1 MSTKENASFD
11 VFPDEWSK
19 KNPLIQIP
27 WEKGK
32 LCRAGGEACL
42 LELFLGFFA
51 KVIRC
56 FTLILGVV
64 IANFRRFCA
73 FVVLIFQ
80 VKKRAK

>member
-11 VFPDEWSK
+11 VSPDEWSK

-42 LELFLGFFA
+42 LELLLGVFCYY
-51 KVIRC
+51 KV
-56 FTLILGVV
+56 FYSNLGVVMLILGVF
-64 IANFRRFCA
+64 AHLLC
-73 FVVLIFQ
+73 
-80 VKKRAK
+80 

>member
-19 KNPLIQIP
+19 KDPLIQIP

-42 LELFLGFFA
+42 LELFLGVFCYGTVFYSNF
-51 KVIRC
+51 RC
-56 FTLILGVV
+56 CY
-64 IANFRRFCA
+64 ANFRRFCA

-80 VKKRAK
+80 GKKRAK